1 MRSLLF
7 AGVLACVVLPAA
19 VAQPVVIDAKAAF
32 PEGPLFFDG
41 KLYYAQYGAHKISVW
56 DGETIAD
63 FWSQDGCGPAAI
75 GLINKGFAITCYDSN
90 QIVRV
95 SRTGKTIASYNVD
108 ASNRPLVGPND
119 LTPDGNGG
127 VYFTAS
133 GPWESAP
140 IVGRVLHMSAEGVVR
155 GLADDL
161 HYANG
166 IALSADGKTLYVA
179 ESEAGRII
187 TFNVDENGALSN
199 RRLFVRLTSLQEPVG
214 AYPDGIKLDAGG
226 RLYIGQFSAGR
237 ILVVNSA
244 AELVGKIE
252 VPSSAAPNLT
262 FSTDGKTIFVV
273 AIDDTNNAPYPGKV
287 YELPNQPA
295 AN

>member
-7 AGVLACVVLPAA
+7 AGLLAFVVLPAA
-19 VAQPVVIDAKAAF
+19 AAQPAVIDANAAF

-75 GLINKGFAITCYDSN
+75 GLITDGFAVTCYDSN
-90 QIVRV
+90 QIVRI
-95 SRTGKTIASYNVD
+95 SRRGETIAAYDVD
-108 ASNRPLVGPND
+108 GNGRTLVGPND
-119 LTPDGNGG
+119 LTSDGSGG
-127 VYFTAS
+127 VYFTTS

-140 IVGRVLHMSAEGVVR
+140 IVGRVLHMSSEGVVR
-155 GLADDL
+155 GLADDM

-166 IALSADGKTLYVA
+166 IALSADRKTLYVA

-187 TFNVDENGALSN
+187 TFNVDEDGALSN
-199 RRLFVRLTSLQEPVG
+199 RRLFVRLTSLEEPVG
-214 AYPDGIKLDAGG
+214 AYPDGIKLDSKG

-237 ILVVNSA
+237 ILVINDA
-244 AELVGKIE
+244 AELVEKIE

-262 FSTDGKTIFVV
+262 FSSDGKTLFVV
-273 AIDDTNNAPYPGKV
+273 AIDDINNAPYPGKV
-287 YELPNQPA
+287 YAIPQ
-295 AN
+295 

>member
-7 AGVLACVVLPAA
+7 AGVLMLVIMPAVA
-19 VAQPVVIDAKAAF
+19 AQPVVIDADAAF

-56 DGETIAD
+56 NGETIAD
-63 FWSQDGCGPAAI
+63 FWNQDGCGPAAI
-75 GLINKGFAITCYDSN
+75 GLITDGFAVTCYDSN
-90 QIVRV
+90 QIVRI
-95 SRTGKTIASYNVD
+95 SRSGQTIAAYSTD
-108 ASNRPLVGPND
+108 ASERPLVGPND
-119 LTPDGNGG
+119 LTPDGHGG
-127 VYFTAS
+127 VYFTTS

-187 TFNVDENGALSN
+187 TLNVDENGGLSN

-214 AYPDGIKLDAGG
+214 AYPDGIKLDRSG

-237 ILVVNSA
+237 ILVVNDA

-262 FSTDGKTIFVV
+262 FSADGKTIFVV
-273 AIDDTNNAPYPGKV
+273 AVDEPNNAPYAGKV
-287 YELPNQPA
+287 YAIKP
-295 AN
+295 